1 MSESVFDRACRP
13 TPAAMPRHATGRRRS
28 AALAA
33 RPSARYSPR
42 RGPSPHRPGR
52 TALLVDLENILYERG
67 RRVPRE
73 VGAARID
80 AIFDVAGHAD
90 HVLVAGRLWALET
103 HLGAFVVRHV
113 PIAVAS
119 PAPDAADR
127 LLGERF
133 EFLAGRGFEQF
144 YLASRDG
151 YFAAFA
157 ARRETVVL
165 TPNLRTVSGDLHR
178 AAAGL
183 IVLDERRPAAARA
196 VRRP

>member
-1 MSESVFDRACRP
+1 
-13 TPAAMPRHATGRRRS
+13 MPRQATGRRRT
-28 AALAA
+28 AARGA
-33 RPSARYSPR
+33 RPSARPSARQSGR
-42 RGPSPHRPGR
+42 RGLLPPRPGR

-90 HVLVAGRLWALET
+90 HILVAGRLWALET
-103 HLGAFVVRHV
+103 HLGAFAFRHV
-113 PIAVAS
+113 PVAVAS
-119 PAPDAADR
+119 AAPDAADR

-133 EFLAGRGFEQF
+133 EFLAERGFERF

-165 TPNLRTVSGDLHR
+165 SPNLRTVSSDLHR
-178 AAAGL
+178 AAAGI
-183 IVLDERRPAAARA
+183 IVLDERRPAAAGA

>member
-1 MSESVFDRACRP
+1 
-13 TPAAMPRHATGRRRS
+13 MPRHVTGRRHS
-28 AALAA
+28 AGLDA
-33 RPSARYSPR
+33 RPPACRSRR
-42 RGPSPHRPGR
+42 RGPSPHCLGR

-67 RRVPRE
+67 CRVPRE

-80 AIFDVAGHAD
+80 AIFDVAGDAD
-90 HVLVAGRLWALET
+90 HILVAGRLWALES
-103 HLGAFVVRHV
+103 HLGAFAARHV
-113 PIAVAS
+113 PVAVAS

-133 EFLAGRGFEQF
+133 EFLVGRGFERF

-157 ARRETVVL
+157 ARRDTVVL
-165 TPNLRTVSGDLHR
+165 SPNLRTVSGDLHR
-178 AAAGL
+178 AAAGI
-183 IVLDERRPAAARA
+183 IVLDECRPAGGRA

>member
-1 MSESVFDRACRP
+1 MTESLFGRAGRP
-13 TPAAMPRHATGRRRS
+13 TPVAMPRHATGRRRS
-28 AALAA
+28 GALDA
-33 RPSARYSPR
+33 RPLACRSRR

-67 RRVPRE
+67 RRAPRE

-103 HLGAFVVRHV
+103 HLGAFAARHV
-113 PIAVAS
+113 PVAVVS

-133 EFLAGRGFEQF
+133 EFLAGRGFERF

-157 ARRETVVL
+157 ARRDTVVL
-165 TPNLRTVSGDLHR
+165 SPNLRTVSGDLHR
-178 AAAGL
+178 AATGV
-183 IVLDERRPAAARA
+183 IVLDERRPADARA